1 MLTFYIARWATHAE
15 TRTLRRRSAFCSPP
29 GQRNGGEEE
38 AFACAATDRSG
49 RAAGTG
55 ATGLKSDVLRVRD
68 TGEFESSGRAEM
80 KTNKHKT
87 LQLIRKQG
95 IAHSRDLVWQFGYS
109 PGTARSYLSH
119 LGRQGLLEQVAG
131 GYELTAKGM
140 IRVRYFDVF
149 GCAGIACPLCK
160 GKTGFLS
167 CPRCGHRISKK
178 DAKISKERDFLLV
191 LRHAG
196 VYCDRCATLIVDEA
210 QAQLLGIARE
220 E

>member
-1 MLTFYIARWATHAE
+1 ML
-15 TRTLRRRSAFCSPP
+15 
-29 GQRNGGEEE
+29 G
-38 AFACAATDRSG
+38 
-49 RAAGTG
+49 
-55 ATGLKSDVLRVRD
+55 VRD
-68 TGEFESSGRAEM
+68 TGEFESSGCAEV

-87 LQLIRKQG
+87 LQLIRKLG
-95 IAHSRDLVWQFGYS
+95 TTHSKDLVRQFGYS

-119 LGRQGLLEQVAG
+119 LGRQGLLERTSG
-131 GYELTAKGM
+131 GYGLTAKGM

-160 GKTGFLS
+160 GKAGFLS
-167 CPRCGHRISKK
+167 CPSCEHRISKK
-178 DAKISKERDFLLV
+178 DAKISNERDFLLV

-210 QAQLLGIARE
+210 QGQLLGIARE

>member
-1 MLTFYIARWATHAE
+1 
-15 TRTLRRRSAFCSPP
+15 
-29 GQRNGGEEE
+29 
-38 AFACAATDRSG
+38 
-49 RAAGTG
+49 
-55 ATGLKSDVLRVRD
+55 V
-68 TGEFESSGRAEM
+68 

-87 LQLIRKQG
+87 LQLIRKKG
-95 IAHSRDLVWQFGYS
+95 TAHSKDLVRQFGYS

-119 LGRQGLLEQVAG
+119 LGRQGLLERTAG

-149 GCAGIACPLCK
+149 GCARIACPLCK
-160 GKTGFLS
+160 GKTGYLT
-167 CPRCGHRISKK
+167 CPSCGHRISKK
-178 DAKISKERDFLLV
+178 DAKSSKEMDFLLV

-210 QAQLLGIARE
+210 QAQLIGITRE

>member
-1 MLTFYIARWATHAE
+1 
-15 TRTLRRRSAFCSPP
+15 
-29 GQRNGGEEE
+29 
-38 AFACAATDRSG
+38 
-49 RAAGTG
+49 
-55 ATGLKSDVLRVRD
+55 V
-68 TGEFESSGRAEM
+68 

-87 LQLIRKQG
+87 LQLIRRQG
-95 IAHSRDLVWQFGYS
+95 TAHSKDLVRHFGYG

-119 LGRQGLLEQVAG
+119 LRRQGLLEQVAG
-131 GYELTAKGM
+131 GYELTAKG
-140 IRVRYFDVF
+140 ILRVRYFDVL
-149 GCAGIACPLCK
+149 GCAGITCPLCK
-160 GKTGFLS
+160 GKAGYLT
-167 CPRCGHRISKK
+167 CPSCGHRISKK

>member
-1 MLTFYIARWATHAE
+1 ML
-15 TRTLRRRSAFCSPP
+15 
-29 GQRNGGEEE
+29 G
-38 AFACAATDRSG
+38 
-49 RAAGTG
+49 
-55 ATGLKSDVLRVRD
+55 VRD
-68 TGEFESSGRAEM
+68 TGEFESSGCAEV

-95 IAHSRDLVWQFGYS
+95 TTHSKDLVRQFGYS

-119 LGRQGLLEQVAG
+119 LGRQGLLERTSG
-131 GYELTAKGM
+131 GYGLSAKGM

-160 GKTGFLS
+160 GKAGFLS
-167 CPRCGHRISKK
+167 CPSCGHRISKK

>member
-1 MLTFYIARWATHAE
+1 
-15 TRTLRRRSAFCSPP
+15 
-29 GQRNGGEEE
+29 
-38 AFACAATDRSG
+38 
-49 RAAGTG
+49 
-55 ATGLKSDVLRVRD
+55 V
-68 TGEFESSGRAEM
+68 

-87 LQLIRKQG
+87 LQLVRKQST
-95 IAHSRDLVWQFGYS
+95 AHSSDLVLHFGYS

-140 IRVRYFDVF
+140 IRARYFDVF

-160 GKTGFLS
+160 GKTGYLS
-167 CPRCGHRISKK
+167 CPSCGHRISKK
-178 DAKISKERDFLLV
+178 DAKISKEKDFLLV

-196 VYCDRCATLIVDEA
+196 VYCDRCATLITDEA